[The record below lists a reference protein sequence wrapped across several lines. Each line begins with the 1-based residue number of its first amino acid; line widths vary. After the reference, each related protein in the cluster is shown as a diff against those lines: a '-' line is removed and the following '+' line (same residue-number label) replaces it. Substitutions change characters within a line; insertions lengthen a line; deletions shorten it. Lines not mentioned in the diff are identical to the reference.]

1 LTQWDT
7 KGLFALQLGG
17 LIRQKSDKF
26 GLPLPVRKNE
36 VEDTT
41 DARDTNKVKAKKIVP
56 SDSKQNDQSDLTK
69 NVIANV
75 DMIFKLITE
84 RQKYLQELHRYKSET
99 SPTKVED
106 LNSRVDLQLRYSTAL
121 KRDLRKALQDFR
133 ELQRN
138 PVS

>member
-36 VEDTT
+36 VKDTT

>member
-36 VEDTT
+36 VKDTT

-84 RQKYLQELHRYKSET
+84 RQKYLQELHRYKSEN

-106 LNSRVDLQLRYSTAL
+106 LNSRGDLQLRYSTAL